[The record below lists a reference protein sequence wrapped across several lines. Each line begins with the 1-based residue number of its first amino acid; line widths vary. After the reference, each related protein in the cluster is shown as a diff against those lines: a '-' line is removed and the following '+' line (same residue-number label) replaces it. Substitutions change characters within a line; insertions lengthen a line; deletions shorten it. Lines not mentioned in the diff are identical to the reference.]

1 MWPPMPLLL
10 KTIYNTEGM
19 SDVSEPKQQR
29 TRKRRSG
36 KQRKLRQKIS
46 AYRAARPPR
55 GKKPIPRVAV
65 PSFFTLMNLLCG
77 FGAIIQIFE
86 GKYDMAAWLILMA
99 AFFDALDGMMA
110 RLTNSSSLF
119 GVELDSL
126 SDIVSFGVAPGV
138 LVYVFGLSEFG
149 LLGLIVSALP
159 ALCGAVR
166 LARFNVD
173 VELEGDKPQYF
184 RGLPIPAQA
193 AALVTMILNFDD
205 ATWFNEYSISSLSLL
220 IPLVAVLAGLMVSTI
235 PFDAL
240 PKPSA
245 AYIRKHPYKSLAL
258 LVSFLLTILLQQI
271 GLLISIMAYVAMGI
285 INGALRLY
293 KAVMSVPIDD
303 LKTEGRDAMH
313 DAGENDTY

>member
-1 MWPPMPLLL
+1 
-10 KTIYNTEGM
+10 M
-19 SDVSEPKQQR
+19 SESV
-29 TRKRRSG
+29 SG
-36 KQRKLRQKIS
+36 KQKASKRTRGKQPRFRQKIS
-46 AYRAARPPR
+46 AYRATRPPR
-55 GKKPIPRVAV
+55 AKKPLPRVAV

-77 FGAIIQIFE
+77 FGAITQIFE
-86 GKYDMAAWLILMA
+86 GKFEMAAWLILLA

-126 SDIVSFGVAPGV
+126 SDIVSFGVAPGI

-173 VELEGDKPQYF
+173 VELEGDKPEF
-184 RGLPIPAQA
+184 FKGLPIPAQA
-193 AALVTMILNFDD
+193 AAIVTLILNFDD
-205 ATWFNEYSISSLSLL
+205 AAWFNEYSISSLSLL
-220 IPLVAVLAGLMVSTI
+220 IPFVAVLAGLMISTI

-245 AYIRKHPYKSLAL
+245 RYIRRHPYKSLACIIGI
-258 LVSFLLTILLQQI
+258 LLTVFLQQI
-271 GLLISIMAYVAMGI
+271 GLLISIMAYVVTGI
-285 INGALRLY
+285 INAAKKLY
-293 KAVMSVPIDD
+293 KAVMSVPIEDEEQSFED
-303 LKTEGRDAMH
+303 EEPEEDV
-313 DAGENDTY
+313 END

>member
-1 MWPPMPLLL
+1 M
-10 KTIYNTEGM
+10 TELSGH
-19 SDVSEPKQQR
+19 
-29 TRKRRSG
+29 KRNSG
-36 KQRKLRQKIS
+36 GKSRRPRQRKLRQKIS
-46 AYRAARPPR
+46 AYRATRSPR
-55 GKKPIPRVAV
+55 SRRQIPRVAV

-77 FGAIIQIFE
+77 FGGITQIFE
-86 GKYDMAAWLILMA
+86 GKFDMAGWLILLA

-110 RLTNSSSLF
+110 RLTNSTSLF

-126 SDIVSFGVAPGV
+126 SDIVSFGVAPGIF
-138 LVYVFGLSEFG
+138 VYVFGLNEFG

-173 VELEGDKPQYF
+173 VELEGDKPEYF

-193 AALVTMILNFDD
+193 AAIITLLLNVND

-220 IPLVAVLAGLMVSTI
+220 IPFVAVLAGLMVSTI

-245 AYIRKHPYKSLAL
+245 KYIRNHPYKSAACM
-258 LVSFLLTILLQQI
+258 VGVLLTIFLQQI
-271 GLLISIMAYVAMGI
+271 GLLIAIMAYVLMGLV
-285 INGALRLY
+285 NASVKVYR
-293 KAVMSVPIDD
+293 AVMSIPV
-303 LKTEGRDAMH
+303 EE
-313 DAGENDTY
+313 AGESDARDHSKDN

>member
-1 MWPPMPLLL
+1 
-10 KTIYNTEGM
+10 M
-19 SDVSEPKQQR
+19 SELSERKQER
-29 TRKRRSG
+29 ARKRRAG
-36 KQRKLRQKIS
+36 KQRKIRQKIN
-46 AYRAARPPR
+46 AYRAARGPR
-55 GKKPIPRVAV
+55 VKKPIPRVAV

-77 FGAIIQIFE
+77 FGAIVQVFE
-86 GKYDMAAWLILMA
+86 GAYDMAAWLILMA

-126 SDIVSFGVAPGV
+126 SDIVSFGVAPGI

-173 VELEGDKPQYF
+173 VELEGDKPEYF

-193 AALVTMILNFDD
+193 AALVTMILNFND

-220 IPLVAVLAGLMVSTI
+220 IPFVAVLAGLMVSTI

-245 AYIRKHPYKSLAL
+245 TYIRNHPYKSLACL
-258 LVSFLLTILLQQI
+258 ISFLLTIFLQQI
-271 GLLISIMAYVAMGI
+271 GLLISIMAYVAMGL
-285 INGALRLY
+285 INGALKLY
-293 KAVMSVPIDD
+293 KAVMSAPI
-303 LKTEGRDAMH
+303 TTGTSEQEE
-313 DAGENDTY
+313 AGVYEDNDEDENY